1 MTGTGM
7 LTTVGL
13 ATLALALSSPPT
25 LAQDGGWTHWGGD
38 EKSQRYTPHDQ
49 ITADNFENLEVAWVW
64 RGDNFGP
71 SVDNILRSTPIYAEG
86 KLFGVAGARR
96 TVIAMDPASGETLW
110 SFREPTSKRWADSMR
125 KNYGKGVA
133 YAEVSGEGRIYV
145 VTPGFFLHA
154 LDPET
159 GYLLE
164 DFGDDGT
171 VDLLADFGYDYHPT
185 DGLPPEVGYITN
197 SSPPIVVNGVV
208 VVGNSHEQ
216 GYHQTRNE
224 NVPGHVL
231 AYDARSGDHLWKFNV
246 IPQSENEFG
255 FDTWENDAW
264 RWTGNVSAWAPM
276 SADPDRG
283 LVYVVTD
290 PPTNDYWGGFHPGD
304 NLFATSILA
313 IDVRTGERRW
323 HFQTVHHDIWNRD
336 NPTAPNLLDVT
347 VDGQRIPILVQT
359 TKQAFAYVFNRETG
373 EPVWP
378 IEERPVPRGNVP
390 GEYYSPTQPFPTRPA
405 AYDLQDITEDD
416 LIDFT
421 PELRAQSVE
430 ILNRYQ
436 YGSMFTPPLHR
447 DNDLGKRGALH
458 CPGPG
463 GGTNITGGTSADP
476 ETGILYVSS
485 NTLCAAPILTSG
497 LEGDA
502 ADPSPTGKTI
512 TKYATDNGFLNGP
525 QGLPLFKPPFGR
537 ITAIDLNT
545 GDTLWTIP
553 NGHTPDRFTN
563 HPALQG
569 VDLPNTGVPSQSLSL
584 VSKTLL
590 MYSEGRAGRALLY
603 AVDKQNGE
611 ELGSVEIPAP
621 ANSVPMSYMHQG
633 KQYIV
638 IPIGGGPDGHAGALA
653 ALTLPE

>member
-1 MTGTGM
+1 MTRTGM
-7 LTTVGL
+7 VSTVGL
-13 ATLALALSSPPT
+13 AVTALALGATPA

-49 ITADNFENLEVAWVW
+49 ITAENFEELEVAWVW

-71 SVDNILRSTPIYAEG
+71 TVDNILRSTPIYAEG

-96 TVIAMDPASGETLW
+96 TVVAMDPATGETLW
-110 SFREPTSKRWADSMR
+110 SFRELTTKRWADSMR

-133 YAEVSGEGRIYV
+133 YAQVNGEGRIYV

-154 LDPET
+154 LDPDT

-164 DFGDDGT
+164 DFGDKGT
-171 VDLLADFGYDYHPT
+171 VDLLADFGYAYHPD
-185 DGLPPEVGYITN
+185 DGLPSEVGYITN

-216 GYHQTRNE
+216 GYRQTRNE

-231 AYDARSGDHLWKFNV
+231 AYEAQSGDHLWKFNV
-246 IPQSENEFG
+246 IPQSESEFG

-276 SADPDRG
+276 SADPERG

-290 PPTNDYWGGFHPGD
+290 PPTNDYWGGFHPGQ

-378 IEERPVPRGNVP
+378 IEERPVPQGNVP
-390 GEYYSPTQPFPTRPA
+390 GEYYSPTQPFPTKPA
-405 AYDLQDITEDD
+405 GYDLQDITEDD

-421 PELRAQSVE
+421 PALREQAVA

-463 GGTNITGGTSADP
+463 GGTNITGGTSVDP

-485 NTLCAAPILTSG
+485 NTLCAAPILTPG

-502 ADPSPTGKTI
+502 ADPNPIGKTI
-512 TKYATDNGFLNGP
+512 TKYATDNGFVNGP
-525 QGLPLFKPPFGR
+525 LGLPLFKPPFGR

-545 GDTLWTIP
+545 GETLWTIP

-569 VDLPNTGVPSQSLSL
+569 VDLPNTGVPGQSLSL

-590 MYSEGRAGRALLY
+590 MYSEGRGGRALLY
-603 AVDKQNGE
+603 AVDKQSGE
-611 ELGSVEIPAP
+611 ELGAVEIPAP

-633 KQYIV
+633 RQYIV
-638 IPIGGGPDGHAGALA
+638 IPIGGGRDGHAGALA
-653 ALTLPE
+653 ALTLPH